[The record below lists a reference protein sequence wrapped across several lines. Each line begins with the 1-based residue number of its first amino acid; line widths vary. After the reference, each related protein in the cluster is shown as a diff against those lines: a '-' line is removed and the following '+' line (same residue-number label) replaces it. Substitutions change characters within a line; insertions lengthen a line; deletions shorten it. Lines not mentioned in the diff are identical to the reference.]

1 MKKYQKWLVTAIS
14 VFLVLCITAV
24 TCPMVF
30 YMNDDVTMRNIL
42 SGAYSGVPDGHAVY
56 MKYPLTGIISLLYRL
71 AGGIPWFSLFMTG
84 CFLLAAVMVLGHLI
98 CEIKTNRIIKIGIIA
113 VMALMCVALF
123 LPHMIYLHYTIVAAM
138 LGGCGLILTTLGDR
152 HKAILLFV
160 ICYCVRSQ
168 VFYLLLPFLAVSLLW
183 QIDKNKWRELL
194 QMLAVLAGC
203 ILLCM
208 IWNGLMYR
216 SDGWQEYH
224 DYNES
229 RTALYDYG
237 ALLDYEEYTAQ
248 YEAKSIGIQEY
259 TILDRYVL
267 ALDSSVDAE
276 ILQAAADIYE
286 ERLMSERNPVEYL
299 KFCIR
304 EYYYHTVYTDKPYQ
318 YVLIA
323 AYFLAAVGL
332 LWQKRWRQ
340 LGLLCCMAVGRSL
353 IWIYLIWQ
361 GRFPERIYIS
371 LYLLEIPML
380 IAMVCA
386 VLADAYKPNN
396 MEQKHEKLIHNERKK
411 SGSIAMNC
419 IITACCLALF
429 GTGAYQISTAVERA
443 AEQQEA
449 LKKWKALTD
458 YCTSHGDNIYL
469 LDVMSMVSY
478 AGQVW
483 EPTANGQVDY
493 LLVGGWMSGT
503 PLIQERFQMLETA
516 DGGELLAGFGKT
528 TGEILYISSS
538 ERSADW
544 LADYISQRFGNTEVE
559 MMDSIVLDGQ
569 EIFYVYGVATG
580 LDSR

>member
-1 MKKYQKWLVTAIS
+1 MKKYQKWLVTAIF
-14 VFLVLCITAV
+14 VFLALCITAV

-56 MKYPLTGIISLLYRL
+56 MKYPLTGVISLLYRL
-71 AGGIPWFSLFMTG
+71 AGGIPWYSLFLVG
-84 CFLLAAVMVLGHLI
+84 CFLLAATMVLGHLI

-113 VMALMCVALF
+113 VTALMCVALF
-123 LPHMIYLHYTIVAAM
+123 LPNMIYLHYTIVAAM
-138 LGGCGLILTTLGDR
+138 LGGCGLMLTMLGDR
-152 HKAILLFV
+152 YKAILLFV

-168 VFYLLLPFLAVSLLW
+168 VFFLLIPFLAVSLLW

-194 QMLAVLAGC
+194 RMLAVLAGC
-203 ILLCM
+203 ILFCM

-216 SDGWQEYH
+216 SDGWREYH

-248 YEAKSIGIQEY
+248 YEEKGIGIQEY
-259 TILDRYVL
+259 TILDQYVL
-267 ALDSSVDAE
+267 ALDSSVDTE

-299 KFCIR
+299 KFCLN

-323 AYFLAAVGL
+323 AYFLAAAGL

-340 LGLLCCMAVGRSL
+340 LGLLCCMTVGRSL
-353 IWIYLIWQ
+353 IWVYLIWQ

-371 LYLLEIPML
+371 LYLLEIPLL
-380 IAMVCA
+380 IAMSCA
-386 VLADAYKPNN
+386 VL
-396 MEQKHEKLIHNERKK
+396 NERKK
-411 SGSIAMNC
+411 SGSIVMNC
-419 IITACCLALF
+419 IIAACCMALL
-429 GTGAYQISTAVERA
+429 GTGVCQISTATRRA
-443 AEQQEA
+443 AEQQEN
-449 LKKWKALTD
+449 LKKWNALTD
-458 YCTSHGDNIYL
+458 YCASHGDNIYL

-483 EPTANGQVDY
+483 EPTTNGQVNY
-493 LLVGGWMSGT
+493 LLAGGWMSGT
-503 PLIQERFQMLETA
+503 PFIQERFQMLQTV

-538 ERSADW
+538 ERRAEW
-544 LADYISQRFGNTEVE
+544 LPDYISQKFGETEVE
-559 MMDSIVLDGQ
+559 IMDCIFLDDQ
-569 EIFYVYGVATG
+569 EIFYVYGITTG